1 MGDFVRGFW
10 VFFENVISS
19 LYKTAELLSGVMK
32 YDLAAVLLFC
42 WQGMMLGQKDLTF
55 HFPAD
60 LSGSVQL
67 SFPLE

>member
-42 WQGMMLGQKDLTF
+42 WQ
-55 HFPAD
+55 
-60 LSGSVQL
+60 
-67 SFPLE
+67 